1 MEMQG
6 HALTT
11 LAPHT
16 DLVLVLLK
24 GTEYEER
31 FYTAEFA

>member
-1 MEMQG
+1 MQG
-6 HALTT
+6 HDLTT

-16 DLVLVLLK
+16 DLVLAPLK

-31 FYTAEFA
+31 FYTDEFAWR